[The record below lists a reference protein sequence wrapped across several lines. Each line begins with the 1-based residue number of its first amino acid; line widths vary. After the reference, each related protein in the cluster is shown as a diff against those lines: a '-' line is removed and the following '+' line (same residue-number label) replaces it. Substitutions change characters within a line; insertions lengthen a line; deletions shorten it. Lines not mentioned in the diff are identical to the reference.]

1 MNDLEKD
8 TFRRTALRTIL
19 SLIVATVMLNHP
31 ATAQVANA
39 DLNSGQ
45 QILTNIGALP
55 PTFLT
60 SQARGIN
67 TQGHVVGSLILREE
81 ANHAFL
87 YRNGTMIDLGV
98 LPSGTFS
105 DAYAVNERDQVVGT
119 ALFSFPIPPGG
130 RFFHAFIWDKGV
142 MTDIGSLLYPGTN
155 SHAYAINN
163 RGQVVGDIGG
173 HAFLYDKG
181 VMTDLGTLGG
191 PTSVAL
197 AINEAGAVVGSS
209 TLADGSKHAFLYWQ
223 GAMTDLGTLGGAN
236 SVARSIN
243 NLGQIVGTSQLADGT
258 SHGFLYQSGQMIDLT
273 TLPNGQDISSAIWIN
288 DVGQILCDG
297 FVYESGRVVS
307 FSGPL
312 PPDNLIFVFATQI
325 NNRGQIPGWI
335 FPIKQAGVLDI
346 NELAEKQP

>member
-1 MNDLEKD
+1 M
-8 TFRRTALRTIL
+8 ALRAIL
-19 SLIVATVMLNHP
+19 SFIVATVMLNHP
-31 ATAQVANA
+31 TTAQVTNVNP
-39 DLNSGQ
+39 DSDQ
-45 QILTNIGALP
+45 PVLTNIGALP
-55 PTFLT
+55 PEFNA

-87 YRNGTMIDLGV
+87 YRNGEMMDLGV

-142 MTDIGSLLYPGTN
+142 MTDIGLLRPGGH

-163 RGQVVGDIGG
+163 RGQVVGDAGD
-173 HAFLYDKG
+173 HAFLYYQG

-191 PTSVAL
+191 STSKAV
-197 AINEAGAVVGSS
+197 AINEAGAIVGNS

-223 GAMTDLGTLGGAN
+223 GVMTDLGTLGGAN
-236 SVARSIN
+236 SIASSIN

-307 FSGPL
+307 FSAPL

-335 FPIKQAGVLDI
+335 LPIKQAGVLNI
-346 NELAEKQP
+346 NELAESQQ